1 MIKLRLR
8 DPKDLSWVTQI
19 MSRTEGF
26 KIKWSVSEAHAL
38 TMSIVSF
45 HFRESKPRFRAL
57 FPKVYLLTTSCF
69 LTKNVTQHS
78 DFMSPLEI
86 EGK

>member
-8 DPKDLSWVTQI
+8 DPKNLSWVTQI

-26 KIKWSVSEAHAL
+26 KIKWSVSEAHE
-38 TMSIVSF
+38 TTSIVSF

-78 DFMSPLEI
+78 DFMSPLET